1 MVPAVRRVVRGSNRR
16 RQGRAMNPTDLL
28 SQADALIVEVSGN
41 PAWRDAFLYGLVT
54 AALILGLAVGAA
66 WMLWRVR

>member
-1 MVPAVRRVVRGSNRR
+1 VTVA
-16 RQGRAMNPTDLL
+16 DLL

-41 PAWRDAFLYGLVT
+41 PAWRDPFLYGLVT
-54 AALILGLAVGAA
+54 AALIVGLAVGAA

>member
-1 MVPAVRRVVRGSNRR
+1 MALPV
-16 RQGRAMNPTDLL
+16 TDLL

-41 PAWRDAFLYGLVT
+41 PAWRDAFVYGLVT
-54 AALILGLAVGAA
+54 AALIAGLAVGAA